1 MRILESEF
9 NQANIPFSS
18 SDQHIRCLAHIINL
32 AAQEFLRS
40 LKSIPEN
47 EIEDLDFENQ
57 GEKRGRNQVEKR
69 GEKRGEK
76 QGEKEGEKQCEISV
90 VSKLRKAVVAIRSSP
105 QRRESFSAQ
114 CKAHNLKPK
123 QLTLDVCTRWN
134 STYNMITRALEL
146 QLVGILFCFLCDMGA
161 CAARRAKLRRRGA
174 SRTARRRGASR
185 MARRR
190 GASRT
195 ARRRGASRMAR
206 RRGYTKFVLIFEYD
220 SFSNS
225 L

>member
-69 GEKRGEK
+69 
-76 QGEKEGEKQCEISV
+76 GEKQCEISV

-190 GASRT
+190 G
-195 ARRRGASRMAR
+195 
-206 RRGYTKFVLIFEYD
+206 YTKFVLIFEYD